1 MPCAFVCRDHVLD
14 ALLDELVAA
23 LEARGVRVV
32 RGPPTPPGWRLA
44 YPSETHGALFGEA
57 DLAVFTSRS
66 VADAAVLRA
75 ARRLRGIVNL
85 AVGLETVDL
94 EQAAALGIIVGHG
107 AVPENAISMAEAT
120 VMLILALRLQLHATE
135 QVLRGERPRPVA
147 SASVMHGAMLRGCT
161 VGIVGMG
168 RIGRAVV
175 ERLRPFGVRL
185 VACPPR
191 TPGRPLPEG
200 VEPADLDT
208 VLSVSDVVALLAT
221 AGPGNRHLI
230 DARALARMKPSA
242 YLVNVARGELVDE
255 RALHEALAAR
265 RIAGAALDVF
275 EVEPLPPDSPLRRLD
290 NVILTP
296 HLVGHT
302 RELYRALVPVAL
314 ENLSRILRDELPLHC
329 ADPAVEPRWRERI
342 AALGRLR

>member
-1 MPCAFVCRDHVLD
+1 MPRAFVCRDHVLD
-14 ALLDELVAA
+14 PLLDELAEA
-23 LEARGVRVV
+23 LEARGVGVV
-32 RGPPTPPGWRLA
+32 RGPPTRPGTRLVHPPAEHVR
-44 YPSETHGALFGEA
+44 LFGDA
-57 DLAVFTSRS
+57 DVAVFTSRS

-94 EQAAALGIIVGHG
+94 DEAAAIGIVVGHG
-107 AVPENAISMAEAT
+107 ASAENAISMAEAT
-120 VMLILALRLQLHATE
+120 VMLILALRLQLRASE

-147 SASVMHGAMLRGCT
+147 SASSMHAGMLRGCT

-168 RIGRAVV
+168 RIARAVV
-175 ERLRPFGVRL
+175 ERLRPFGVRI
-185 VACPPR
+185 VACPSR
-191 TPGRPLPEG
+191 AQGQGLPEG

-208 VLSVSDVVALLAT
+208 VLSVADVVALLAS

-255 RALHEALAAR
+255 HALHEALAAR

-290 NVILTP
+290 DVILTP

-302 RELYRALVPVAL
+302 RELYRSLVPVAL

-329 ADPAVEPRWRERI
+329 ANPAVEPRWRERI
-342 AALGRLR
+342 AALGPA